1 MGNVIV
7 LANCTDD
14 SAAHIF
20 EKLKANVSPDCSEQ
34 TESHAFIQY
43 IEQTGKIDE
52 ELLDFLYH
60 SDFLSQITENSLP
73 FIKRLYEDDAQIE
86 WFYLVQK
93 IFEEVND
100 SVDAYVSL
108 LEQCYSSGIELSI
121 IEQALDCNGQSDI
134 AFFQEKMAPY
144 LKKQEKEDTNPQEES
159 AILAEH
165 FDRMSSLLQE
175 AYERIC
181 ENKKLE
187 MTMKVQI
194 ASLERNNNFVNRLL
208 ERERK
213 KNADFFMRVQE
224 LEEENDTLQE
234 NVAILKEQIE
244 VDKKRESE
252 QGMKADRVFSQETE
266 TVEIM
271 KEADSGN
278 ELEAAWENALND
290 DEDDLNMPEE
300 VEEEEDYSS
309 ISFVAVESDQKEDE
323 PDEIVSSEIPDEP
336 YVYSDVKNVSSGE
349 EVIKRK
355 SKWFFGHLFGHS
367 KKNFLKKSRKDQEG
381 LIFIK
386 MMELHFPIDKSK
398 IVKEGLS
405 DLGDKVS
412 CFELYRLICKNP
424 SNDELLSFFGDF
436 NGGVGNEG

>member
-1 MGNVIV
+1 
-7 LANCTDD
+7 
-14 SAAHIF
+14 
-20 EKLKANVSPDCSEQ
+20 
-34 TESHAFIQY
+34 
-43 IEQTGKIDE
+43 
-52 ELLDFLYH
+52 
-60 SDFLSQITENSLP
+60 
-73 FIKRLYEDDAQIE
+73 
-86 WFYLVQK
+86 
-93 IFEEVND
+93 
-100 SVDAYVSL
+100 
-108 LEQCYSSGIELSI
+108 
-121 IEQALDCNGQSDI
+121 
-134 AFFQEKMAPY
+134 
-144 LKKQEKEDTNPQEES
+144 
-159 AILAEH
+159 
-165 FDRMSSLLQE
+165 MSSLLQA
-175 AYERIC
+175 AYERIR
-181 ENKKLE
+181 EYKKLE
-187 MTMKVQI
+187 MTMKMQI

-398 IVKEGLS
+398 IIKEGLS
-405 DLGDKVS
+405 DFGDKVS

-424 SNDELLSFFGDF
+424 SNDELLSFFGNF

>member
-108 LEQCYSSGIELSI
+108 VEQCYSSGIELSI

-134 AFFQEKMAPY
+134 AFFQEKMVPY

-165 FDRMSSLLQE
+165 FERMSSLLQA
-175 AYERIC
+175 AYERIR
-181 ENKKLE
+181 EYKKLE
-187 MTMKVQI
+187 MTMKMQI
-194 ASLERNNNFVNRLL
+194 ASLERNNNFGNRLL

-405 DLGDKVS
+405 DFGDKVS

-424 SNDELLSFFGDF
+424 SNDELLSFFGNF